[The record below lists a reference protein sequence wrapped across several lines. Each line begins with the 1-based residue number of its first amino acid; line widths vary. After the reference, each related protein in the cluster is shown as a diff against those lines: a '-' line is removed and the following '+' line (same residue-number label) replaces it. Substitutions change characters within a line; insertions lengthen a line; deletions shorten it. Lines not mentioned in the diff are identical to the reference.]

1 MSLARDNWKSGKME
15 TRRRESV
22 VGVANSRLR
31 LMDMER
37 ADFPWKVAFGGPK
50 MSSKVVIFRFLFR
63 DGFYMMFS
71 CCFWAWGD
79 ENVS

>member
-1 MSLARDNWKSGKME
+1 ME
-15 TRRRESV
+15 ARRRKSV

-50 MSSKVVIFRFLFR
+50 MFSKVVIFRFLFR
-63 DGFYMMFS
+63 DGFLIIS
-71 CCFWAWGD
+71 KCCFWCPGV
-79 ENVS
+79 EMYNYGGS